1 MRFGK
6 TYIYYSNLSFFG
18 RLGYYIYGMPFIGGF
33 IKFQYFKREIN
44 KLNLNFKYVLDA
56 GCGGGDY
63 AFYLAEKY
71 PDIKINALDLNKF
84 SIRQA
89 KELNTVLNFKNINFK
104 IKDLKKIKEQ
114 NKYDFIYSIHVVEHI
129 PNNYVALQKI
139 YFSLKPKGI
148 FYLEIPSKYWHKYYF
163 FNLKYFKKYME
174 FEKKEHVGEQY
185 DLDQIANILQDIGF
199 KLLIKKK
206 GFGFFGKL
214 AWEIDQILMSKNLG
228 KLKAIS
234 LPFLKILCYCDI
246 LLKNK
251 NGVSI
256 IILAKK

>member
-1 MRFGK
+1 MKFGK
-6 TYIYYSNLSFFG
+6 TYLHYNRLTFLG
-18 RLGYYIYGMPFIGGF
+18 RLGYYVYGTPFIGGF
-33 IKFQYFKREIN
+33 IKFQYFKKEVN
-44 KLNLNFKYVLDA
+44 KLNLNFKHVLDA

-63 AFYLAEKY
+63 AFYLAERY
-71 PDIKINALDLNKF
+71 PDSQITALDFDEF
-84 SIRQA
+84 SINQA
-89 KELNTVLNFKNINFK
+89 RKLNVVLSFKNINFNVG
-104 IKDLKKIKEQ
+104 DLKKLKEQ
-114 NKYDFIYSIHVVEHI
+114 NKYDFIYSIHVIEHI
-129 PNNYVALQKI
+129 PNNYMALQKI
-139 YFSLKPKGI
+139 YFSLKPGGF
-148 FYLEIPSKYWHKYYF
+148 FYMEIPSKYWHNYHF
-163 FNLKYFKKYME
+163 FNLKYFKKYVE
-174 FEKKEHVGEQY
+174 FEKKEHIGEQY
-185 DLDQIANILQDIGF
+185 DLDQIANILQNIGF

-246 LLKNK
+246 LIKNR